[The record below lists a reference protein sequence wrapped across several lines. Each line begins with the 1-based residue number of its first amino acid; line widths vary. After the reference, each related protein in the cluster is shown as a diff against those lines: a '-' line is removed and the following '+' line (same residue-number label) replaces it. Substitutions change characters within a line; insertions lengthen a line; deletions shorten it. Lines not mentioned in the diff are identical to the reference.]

1 MKTTKTC
8 DCDFCN
14 EIHNQDDN
22 IFSNIYGKLNI
33 KNRIVGEN
41 NMFVALPTI
50 GQLFKYS
57 LLILPKQ
64 HIESMSRLDRVG
76 IENLADILKRIT
88 EKLSTYGKVVAFEHG
103 AHKETG
109 GGCGVYHAHIHIIPL
124 PSELSL
130 SSFFYPDS
138 IVKKYDNLNDCYSY
152 LRESSQYLMTINADG
167 SLCAVDT
174 TNDSHQYSS
183 QFFRKKLVGY
193 YNLNRPWDWREYVTP
208 ETDLLET
215 LKDICL

>member
-1 MKTTKTC
+1 MKTSKTC

-14 EIHNQDDN
+14 EIQNQGNN

-33 KNRIVGEN
+33 KTRIVGEN
-41 NMFVALPTI
+41 DMFVVLPTI

-64 HIESMSRLDRVG
+64 HIESMSQLDRVG
-76 IENLADILKRIT
+76 IENLVDILKRTT
-88 EKLSTYGKVVAFEHG
+88 EKLSTYGRVIAFEHG

-109 GGCGVYHAHIHIIPL
+109 GSCGIYHAHIHIIPL
-124 PSELSL
+124 PSDLNIA
-130 SSFFYPDS
+130 SFFYPNS
-138 IVKKYDNLNDCYSY
+138 IVKGYDNLNDCYSD

-183 QFFRKKLVGY
+183 QFFRKKLVEY
-193 YNLNRPWDWREYVTP
+193 YNLNRHWDWRVYVTP
-208 ETDLLET
+208 ETYLLET
-215 LKDICL
+215 LKEIRL